1 MELEYADY
9 HAPSVV
15 TTSVGL
21 SALENLC
28 TDPALLEKIKYTA
41 DLMEQLAE
49 RRQGKYTAR
58 LGEAGTLFLT
68 VLCPISVLTQYDF
81 QLLSCL
87 EHPVYI
93 KENKFSGLSL
103 CVAFIL
109 DEVSYLLKGSFFE
122 N

>member
-9 HAPSVV
+9 HAPSEV
-15 TTSVGL
+15 TTSSSL
-21 SALENLC
+21 SALETLC
-28 TDPALLEKIKYTA
+28 TNPALLERIQYTA
-41 DLMEQLAE
+41 AVMEQLAE

-58 LGEAGTLFLT
+58 LGETGNLFLT
-68 VLCPISVLTQYDF
+68 VTCPLSVLTATDF

-93 KENKFSGLSL
+93 KEDKFSGLSL
-103 CVAFIL
+103 YVTFIL

>member
-41 DLMEQLAE
+41 ELMEQLAE
-49 RRQGKYTAR
+49 RRQGKYTAK
-58 LGEAGTLFLT
+58 LGETGNLFLT
-68 VLCPISVLTQYDF
+68 VTCPLHVLAATDF

-93 KENKFSGLSL
+93 KENKFSDLSL
-103 CVAFIL
+103 CVTFVL
-109 DEVSYLLKGSFFE
+109 DEACYPF
-122 N
+122 